1 MSEVLDMETKKNT
14 ALSITVD
21 DGRIAVPINN
31 TNGEKVG
38 TFYFNPTDIGIVE
51 RFKKASDEFDK
62 VVEPITQLADD
73 ADDDAQIA
81 ALKEAEQRL
90 YDLCNNLFGG
100 NFAEAFFGSVNPF
113 TPIDG
118 QFYCENALNARL
130 PSLYWSVL
138 ISSCWQPVNARR
150 AATARAENLIILFIT
165 FFILDYIGTTRIW
178 SIAMIG

>member
-118 QFYCENALNARL
+118 QFYCENALNAVSEFVSR
-130 PSLYWSVL
+130 
-138 ISSCWQPVNARR
+138 QFDKE
-150 AATARAENLIILFIT
+150 TAKINSRVEKYT
-165 FFILDYIGTTRIW
+165 RDYQKKSGKHKD
-178 SIAMIG
+178 GKK

>member
-118 QFYCENALNARL
+118 QFYCENALNAVSELVSR
-130 PSLYWSVL
+130 
-138 ISSCWQPVNARR
+138 QFDKE
-150 AATARAENLIILFIT
+150 TAKINSRVEKYT
-165 FFILDYIGTTRIW
+165 RDYQKKSGKHKD
-178 SIAMIG
+178 GKK

>member
-1 MSEVLDMETKKNT
+1 METKKNT

-118 QFYCENALNARL
+118 QFYCENALNAVSEFVSR
-130 PSLYWSVL
+130 
-138 ISSCWQPVNARR
+138 QFDKE
-150 AATARAENLIILFIT
+150 TAKINSRVEKYT
-165 FFILDYIGTTRIW
+165 RDYQKKSGKHKD
-178 SIAMIG
+178 GKK